1 MHRIRSDPPRIREAL
16 GGGIVTTD
24 TSAGVRSGIGT
35 SARRPDGEPKVSGNF
50 AYASDLSSEDML
62 WGATRRSPHAHAR
75 MVNLDITPALAMSG
89 VRAVLTQNDVPGEPL
104 FGQEEQDQPV
114 LCDGIARYW
123 GEPVAIVAAD
133 DEETARRAAAAII
146 VEWEPLDPLDDPD
159 EAADH
164 GKVFREMRIRRGD
177 EEAVGSVVVEG
188 FYETATQDQAPL
200 GPEAGFAIPDGLGG
214 LDLYITSQWIHVDHR
229 QIIACLDMEPD
240 SIRCHPAGIGG
251 AFGSRED
258 ISLHIH
264 VAMLSLATGRVVK
277 MVYDR
282 SESFV
287 GHVKRHP
294 ARMWYRHEAD
304 EDGNLV
310 KVTARLVFDGGAYA
324 HTSRAVLANAAF
336 FTVGAYRCDNVVVDA
351 AVSQTNN
358 PPCGAMRG
366 FGAVQTCFGSE
377 MQMDRLAQALDMDP
391 LELRRR
397 NALAPGDPMATSG
410 QIIQGSLPTI
420 GVIDAVEAIPLPLP
434 LTEDDPRLLP
444 GGTGLTTPKSAVVR
458 GVGYAV
464 GIKNLAFSEGFDD
477 FAEARVIMTAAG
489 IEVHTA
495 AMEVGQGLVTVCQQI
510 ARTVLG
516 TDRVAVVW
524 DDTSQIG
531 SAGSTSASRQTQ
543 MTGGAVYEASIGLRD
558 RLIADHGGDD
568 LRDDGVYRNS
578 ERVATIAEICA
589 GGPIEHHVQFRHPET
604 FEPDENGQGD
614 VHAGFVVAAHRAV
627 VDVDPELGLV
637 RVVRVDTAQDVG
649 RALNPQA
656 ITGQLEGGIMQ
667 GMGLAVMEQLVVDG
681 GVIKNPTFTDY
692 LIPTFVDAPDVETR
706 IIEEGDHWGPF
717 GAKGI
722 GESPTISSTPA
733 IVAAISNAIGKNLTR
748 VPVPPED
755 IIGNA
760 ATLKASPHS

>member
-1 MHRIRSDPPRIREAL
+1 MTTRTKPRIV
-16 GGGIVTTD
+16 G
-24 TSAGVRSGIGT
+24 GIGT
-35 SARRPDGEPKVSGNF
+35 SVRRPDGKPKVIGSF

-62 WGATRRSPHAHAR
+62 WGATLRSPHAHAR
-75 MVNLDITPALAMSG
+75 LLKLDIAPALAISG
-89 VRAVLTQNDVPGEPL
+89 VRAVLTQDDVPGEPL

-123 GEPVAIVAAD
+123 GEPVAVVAAE
-133 DEETARRAAAAII
+133 DEETARRAAAAIV
-146 VEWEPLDPLDDPD
+146 VEWEPLEPVVDPD
-159 EAADH
+159 KAADE
-164 GKVFREMRIRRGD
+164 GFTFREMKVRRGD
-177 EEAVGSVVVEG
+177 EAAVGSVVVEG

-200 GPEAGFAIPDGLGG
+200 GPEAGFAIPDGEGG

-240 SIRCHPAGIGG
+240 QIRCHPAGIGG

-264 VAMLSLATGRVVK
+264 VAMLSLATGRPVK

-294 ARMWYRHEAD
+294 SRMWYRHEAD

-310 KVTARLVFDGGAYA
+310 KVTARLIFDGGAYA

-351 AVSQTNN
+351 IAARTNN

-377 MQMDRLAQALDMDP
+377 MQMDRLAEALDMDP
-391 LELRRR
+391 LDLRRR
-397 NALAPGDPMATSG
+397 NALAPGDRIATSG
-410 QIIQGSLPTI
+410 QIIQGSLPTVA
-420 GVIDAVEAIPLPLP
+420 VIDAVEAIPLPEP
-434 LTEDDPRLLP
+434 LHSDDPRLLP
-444 GGTGLTTPKSAVVR
+444 GGTGLTTPSSSVVR
-458 GVGYAV
+458 GIGYAV
-464 GIKNLAFSEGFDD
+464 GLKNLAFSEGFDD
-477 FAEARVIMTAAG
+477 FAEARAVMTTAG
-489 IEVHTA
+489 VEVHTA

-510 ARTVLG
+510 ARTILG

-543 MTGGAVYEASIGLRD
+543 MTGGAVHAAAVGLRD
-558 RLIADHGGDD
+558 QILAKHDGDE
-568 LRDDGVYRNS
+568 LRDDGVYRDG
-578 ERVATIAEICA
+578 ELVASITEVCA
-589 GGPIEHHVQFRHPET
+589 DGPVEQHVQFRHPAT
-604 FEPDENGQGD
+604 YPPDENGQGD

-627 VDVDPELGLV
+627 VDVDAELGLV

-649 RALNPQA
+649 KALNPQA

-681 GVIKNPTFTDY
+681 GVIRNPTFTDY
-692 LIPTFVDAPDVETR
+692 LIPTFLDAPDVETR

-733 IVAAISNAIGKNLTR
+733 IIAAIRAATGRDLTR
-748 VPVPPED
+748 VPVLPED
-755 IIGNA
+755 IIGI
-760 ATLKASPHS
+760 